1 MSELKTDKVIP
12 TPGGTTTLGDSG
24 DTFTIPS
31 GATFTTTD
39 STLSLD
45 TATATTQI
53 STNKISPATG
63 TGVAVGDS
71 GDTITIPAGV
81 TLANS
86 GTTSGFGGGWTLLS
100 TVTISTGTAAADFS
114 STYITDTYDEYKI
127 IVLNAFG
134 DTNGNSFCFQLSTD
148 NGSTWTGVGKNVFL
162 FRGQMSVAGANDSVA
177 AQNGAQNNDT
187 SLAAMVKDCGADA
200 GEGLSGIVSIFGPGR
215 SADDNM
221 TGGTFR
227 FSSYHQGN
235 YTDDYHGSWYGATTT
250 GVNAIRLAYSSGN
263 IESGIF
269 QLYGVN

>member
-86 GTTSGFGGGWTLLS
+86 GTTSGFGCGWTLLS

-177 AQNGAQNNDT
+177 AQNGAQADT
-187 SLAAMVKDCGADA
+187 GSAELVKDCGADA
-200 GEGLSGIVSIFGPGR
+200 GEGLSGILTLFGPGR
-215 SADDNM
+215 SAANNY
-221 TGGTFR
+221 TGGTYR

-235 YTDDYHGSWYGATTT
+235 YTDDYWGSFYGATTD
-250 GVNAIRLAYSSGN
+250 AINGFRFAYSSAT
-263 IESGIF
+263 IYSGTF

>member
-1 MSELKTDKVIP
+1 MSELKTDKIIP

-45 TATATTQI
+45 TATATTQV

-71 GDTITIPAGV
+71 GDTFTIPAGV
-81 TLANS
+81 TLTNS
-86 GTTSGFGGGWTLLS
+86 GTSTGFGGGWTLLQ
-100 TVTISTGTAAADFS
+100 TQTADQSSAIDFT
-114 STYITDTYDEYKI
+114 STYINDTYDMYKF
-127 IVLNAFG
+127 IVLNSFG
-134 DTNGNSFCFQLSTD
+134 ETNGNSFCFKMSAD
-148 NGSTWTGVGKNVFL
+148 DGSTWTVAKNVFL

-177 AQNGAQNNDT
+177 AQNGAQADT
-187 SLAAMVKDCGADA
+187 GSAELVKDCGADA
-200 GEGLSGIVSIFGPGR
+200 GEGLSGILTLFGPGR
-215 SADDNM
+215 SAANNY
-221 TGGTFR
+221 TGGTYR

-235 YTDDYHGSWYGATTT
+235 YTDDYWGSFYGATTD
-250 GVNAIRLAYSSGN
+250 AINGFRFAYSSAT
-263 IESGIF
+263 IYSGTF